1 MAPLPPDDFKPLYER
16 VATAIAAANCR
27 SWGFCLDGF
36 VSLQVLVYGPGDQ
49 QGWHH
54 DVASPRAPR
63 CFRLAA
69 SILLSR
75 PDEFEGG
82 QLELMLGLERRGDDS
97 LAGPA
102 FPRRSIPEVLGWST
116 PASSFTG
123 SRRSRPADAWWSSR
137 GWAGSSLF
145 SGPPQGIAWRTGTSC
160 VAIAL
165 VSVQFLAQSRLVG
178 SLGVSS

>member
-1 MAPLPPDDFKPLYER
+1 VAPLPPDDFKPLYER

-102 FPRRSIPEVLGWST
+102 FPLPL
-116 PASSFTG
+116 
-123 SRRSRPADAWWSSR
+123 DSR
-137 GWAGSSLF
+137 GAGVVYPSFVVHRVTPLTA
-145 SGPPQGIAWRTGTSC
+145 GRRVVV
-160 VAIAL
+160 VA
-165 VSVQFLAQSRLVG
+165 RLG
-178 SLGVSS
+178 GEQLI